1 MFCSLSPNLDV
12 NDKDI
17 RSRSTAILERLVK
30 LLENH
35 LYWSLFVAK
44 FPTLVMSVTG
54 IFLQCHEIFKNIFA
68 KYLRMTAID
77 FSVSENETF

>member
-12 NDKDI
+12 NDKDV
-17 RSRSTAILERLVK
+17 RSRSTAILERLAK

-35 LYWSLFVAK
+35 LYWSLLLESS
-44 FPTLVMSVTG
+44 TLVLSVTG

-68 KYLRMTAID
+68 KHLRMTAID